1 MSGKLYIM
9 NRPDLADIAAVQ
21 AVVDA
26 NPAAYMAGTTLVIAS
41 GVRIVVT
48 TNDGTTVVLGTV
60 TVVVV

>member
-1 MSGKLYIM
+1 MSGKIYTM
-9 NRPDLADIAAVQ
+9 NRPDLADLAAVQ

-26 NPAAYMAGTTLVIAS
+26 NPTSYMAGTTFVIED

-48 TNDGTTVVLGTV
+48 ENDGTTVVLGTV